1 MVVVWRCGSDVCS
14 GRGVCDDSGFESV
27 EVSRVRVLLLGVLEE
42 RLPMNA
48 SMPSLEWL
56 AALLAVPPR
65 ACGPVAIC
73 SRLIAF

>member
-14 GRGVCDDSGFESV
+14 GREVCDDGGFESV
-27 EVSRVRVLLLGVLEE
+27 DVSRARVLLLGVLEE

-56 AALLAVPPR
+56 AALLAAPPR

-73 SRLIAF
+73 SRLRAF